1 MTWDEGVQQRQQQQQ
16 LIRLLVVPA
25 ALLLEPKYSSNEWY
39 NQSLGSCNRCDSDGM
54 SNLSSLGFH
63 ILDMLMILFPLS
75 KHLLLVLLLLLL
87 LFAAAPQSHF
97 PLHLLLLLPRALQ
110 LVVLEHTHTP
120 KQDKIRAAKTIQS
133 PFSKEFNHNSRGKS
147 LQNLRQPKNPIPP
160 LKKKQIKSTFT
171 KEYKHNN
178 STKREREREKERE
191 KKPSKPKAPTEA
203 SHRKKTKPFTPQ
215 ASPNKTIREMIVY
228 HGDGDGCQ
236 VRVVQP
242 PPHVRGYAVASFV
255 HSCPVLLLLPRLLL
269 LLLPVLLDVAAVVSQ
284 TTASPAGLL
293 MMGGCSLQSL
303 AAFPHH
309 HYRYCCSLLLP
320 PLLLPR
326 QN

>member
-1 MTWDEGVQQRQQQQQ
+1 VYYEHVLMTWDEGVQRRQQQQQ
-16 LIRLLVVPA
+16 LIQLPVVPA
-25 ALLLEPKYSSNEWY
+25 ASLLEPKYSSNEWY
-39 NQSLGSCNRCDSDGM
+39 NQSLGSCNRCDTDGTN
-54 SNLSSLGFH
+54 NLSSLGFH

-75 KHLLLVLLLLLL
+75 KHLLPVLLLLLLLL

-133 PFSKEFNHNSRGKS
+133 PFSKESDHNSRGKN

-160 LKKKQIKSTFT
+160 LKKKQSITT
-171 KEYKHNN
+171 AQ
-178 STKREREREKERE
+178 RERERERRN
-191 KKPSKPKAPTEA
+191 PSKPKAPSEA

-215 ASPNKTIREMIVY
+215 ASPNKTIREMIAY

-255 HSCPVLLLLPRLLL
+255 HSCPALLLLLRLLL
-269 LLLPVLLDVAAVVSQ
+269 LLLPLLLDVAAVVCE

-303 AAFPHH
+303 AAFPDHRYH
-309 HYRYCCSLLLP
+309 YCCSLLLP

>member
-1 MTWDEGVQQRQQQQQ
+1 MYYEHVLMTWDEGVQRRQQQQQ
-16 LIRLLVVPA
+16 LIQLPVVPA
-25 ALLLEPKYSSNEWY
+25 ASLLEPKYSSNEWY
-39 NQSLGSCNRCDSDGM
+39 NQSLGSCNRCDTDGM

-63 ILDMLMILFPLS
+63 ILDMLMILFLLS
-75 KHLLLVLLLLLL
+75 KHLLLVLLLLLLLL

-97 PLHLLLLLPRALQ
+97 PLHLRLLLPRALQ
-110 LVVLEHTHTP
+110 LVV
-120 KQDKIRAAKTIQS
+120 
-133 PFSKEFNHNSRGKS
+133 
-147 LQNLRQPKNPIPP
+147 
-160 LKKKQIKSTFT
+160 
-171 KEYKHNN
+171 
-178 STKREREREKERE
+178 
-191 KKPSKPKAPTEA
+191 
-203 SHRKKTKPFTPQ
+203 
-215 ASPNKTIREMIVY
+215 

-242 PPHVRGYAVASFV
+242 PPHVKGYAVASFV
-255 HSCPVLLLLPRLLL
+255 HSCPALLLPRLLL
-269 LLLPVLLDVAAVVSQ
+269 LLLPLLLDVAAVVSQ

-309 HYRYCCSLLLP
+309 RYRYCCSLLLP

>member
-1 MTWDEGVQQRQQQQQ
+1 MTWDEGVQQRRQQQQ
-16 LIRLLVVPA
+16 LIQLPVVPA
-25 ALLLEPKYSSNEWY
+25 ASLLEPKYSSNEWY
-39 NQSLGSCNRCDSDGM
+39 NQSLGSCNRCDNDGT
-54 SNLSSLGFH
+54 SNLSLLGFH
-63 ILDMLMILFPLS
+63 ILDMLMIPFLLS
-75 KHLLLVLLLLLL
+75 KHLLLVLLLLPLL

-110 LVVLEHTHTP
+110 LVV
-120 KQDKIRAAKTIQS
+120 
-133 PFSKEFNHNSRGKS
+133 
-147 LQNLRQPKNPIPP
+147 
-160 LKKKQIKSTFT
+160 
-171 KEYKHNN
+171 
-178 STKREREREKERE
+178 
-191 KKPSKPKAPTEA
+191 
-203 SHRKKTKPFTPQ
+203 
-215 ASPNKTIREMIVY
+215 

-242 PPHVRGYAVASFV
+242 PPRVRGYAVASFV
-255 HSCPVLLLLPRLLL
+255 HSCPALLLLPRLLL
-269 LLLPVLLDVAAVVSQ
+269 LLLPLLLDVAAVVSQ
-284 TTASPAGLL
+284 TTASPAGLM